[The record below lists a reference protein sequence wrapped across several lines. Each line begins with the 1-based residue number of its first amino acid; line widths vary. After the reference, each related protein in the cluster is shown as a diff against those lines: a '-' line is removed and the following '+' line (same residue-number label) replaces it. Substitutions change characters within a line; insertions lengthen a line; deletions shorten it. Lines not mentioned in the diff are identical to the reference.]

1 MARILNNI
9 ESRLR
14 DEEFWET
21 LGVGVFHYVQDV
33 MLMLFYT
40 LFLLVPQREVS
51 RARSLMVLAVYN
63 PAANGLRTIR
73 EHHGANRG
81 GASVVGRRVARIV
94 WRSLAVI
101 DRGGHSIV
109 LVILYTDARLDRSS
123 MVALTRF
130 SCWYCYRTCQNSNAG
145 RAPSFPTWCRS

>member
-1 MARILNNI
+1 MGTILNNI

-51 RARSLMVLAVYN
+51 RARSLMVRRIRKRARRSVSIMVQIAVVR
-63 PAANGLRTIR
+63 ALLVGALLGLCGVPWPLSI
-73 EHHGANRG
+73 A
-81 GASVVGRRVARIV
+81 VAIV
-94 WRSLAVI
+94 SFWLFFI
-101 DRGGHSIV
+101 PTLGSIV
-109 LVILYTDARLDRSS
+109 ASLY
-123 MVALTRF
+123 RF
-130 SCWYCYRTCQNSNAG
+130 PCWYCYRTCQNSNAG